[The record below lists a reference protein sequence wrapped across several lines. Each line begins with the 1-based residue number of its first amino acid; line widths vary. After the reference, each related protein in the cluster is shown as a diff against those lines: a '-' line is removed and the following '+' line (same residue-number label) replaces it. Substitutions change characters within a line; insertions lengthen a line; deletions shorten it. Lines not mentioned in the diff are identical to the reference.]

1 MRMKVMITN
10 LSQHLR
16 KCLEHSRENVLYV
29 ATTAH
34 WNAPTKGNQNAIDIE
49 TQSLNTAWNVTIKD
63 WYDSFLRHEQTSS
76 ILYLNL
82 TLVCDIISISGYI
95 SQLPCLK
102 NRPVGL
108 YELEGVLYVWSGKL
122 PGDNEERNTVIQ
134 ICRTLKPLDRWVCK
148 MLLFSGLQDG
158 WVYKMLLFSGLKKKP
173 EIKPV
178 DWNLSRAL
186 ARKSTELT
194 WKTM

>member
-122 PGDNEERNTVIQ
+122 PGENEERNTVIQ
-134 ICRTLKPLDRWVCK
+134 ICRTLKPPDRWVCK
-148 MLLFSGLQDG
+148 MLLFSGLKDR
-158 WVYKMLLFSGLKKKP
+158 WVYKMLLFSGLKKKT
-173 EIKPV
+173 
-178 DWNLSRAL
+178 WN
-186 ARKSTELT
+186 
-194 WKTM
+194 

>member
-108 YELEGVLYVWSGKL
+108 YELEGVLYVWKTG
-122 PGDNEERNTVIQ
+122 E
-134 ICRTLKPLDRWVCK
+134 
-148 MLLFSGLQDG
+148 
-158 WVYKMLLFSGLKKKP
+158 Y
-173 EIKPV
+173 IKCCYFQ
-178 DWNLSRAL
+178 
-186 ARKSTELT
+186 ARK
-194 WKTM
+194 KTRKLSLRIGTCLEP

>member
-34 WNAPTKGNQNAIDIE
+34 WNAPTKGNQNAIDIK
-49 TQSLNTAWNVTIKD
+49 TRSLNTAWNVTIKD
-63 WYDSFLRHEQTSS
+63 WYDSFLRSEQTSS

-122 PGDNEERNTVIQ
+122 SGENEERNTVIQ
-134 ICRTLKPLDRWVCK
+134 ICRTLKPPDRWVCK
-148 MLLFSGLQDG
+148 MLLFSGLKDR
-158 WVYKMLLFSGLKKKP
+158 WVYKMLLFSGLKKKKP

-194 WKTM
+194 

>member
-16 KCLEHSRENVLYV
+16 KCLEHSRENVLCV

-34 WNAPTKGNQNAIDIE
+34 WNVPTKGNQSAIDIE

-63 WYDSFLRHEQTSS
+63 WYDSFLRQEQTSS

-122 PGDNEERNTVIQ
+122 SGENEERNTVIQ
-134 ICRTLKPLDRWVCK
+134 ICRTLKPPDRWVCK
-148 MLLFSGLQDG
+148 MLLFSGLKDR
-158 WVYKMLLFSGLKKKP
+158 WVYKMLLFSGLKKK
-173 EIKPV
+173 
-178 DWNLSRAL
+178 NLKLSL
-186 ARKSTELT
+186 WIGTCLEP
-194 WKTM
+194 